1 MKEKSPGYQFY
12 DNAFHEIF
20 SHPEVIQSLL
30 LDFVGEPWVKLL
42 DFSSLKVMKSTFK
55 GISTGKRESDLML
68 TFRVNKQVEVRI
80 IILLEFQRKSENM
93 MLRLLD
99 YLLRAYEKALDS
111 GNKLPVIIPVVIY
124 HGTSRWKERGR
135 FIEYFKIPHP
145 GLIKYIPDFEYILID
160 EKGFDEKLLRQLKSA
175 AAYFFLIDRTDFHNR
190 KDAAERI
197 IYILQNLKKSNPD
210 IFSLL
215 GNYVQSLLS
224 YMGVEIKR
232 VNSYLDEGGKTMFL
246 ESLEKLK
253 EESIADGRA
262 EGLEQGLEEGRH
274 KGIEEGRHQGIEQG
288 MEQGIEQGMEQ
299 GIEQGIAEGI
309 EKGIHKA
316 HIETASRM
324 LAKGYAI
331 REIVELTGFSAA
343 EINKLK
349 TNSTS

>member
-1 MKEKSPGYQFY
+1 MKEKTPGYQFF

-20 SHPEVIQSLL
+20 SNPEIIQSLL
-30 LDFVGEPWVKLL
+30 FYFVGEPWVKLL

-55 GISTGKRESDLML
+55 GISTGKRESDLIL
-68 TFRVNKQVEVRI
+68 TFRVNKQVEVQI
-80 IILLEFQRKSENM
+80 ILLLEFQRKSENM

-99 YLLRAYEKALDS
+99 YLLRAYNKALDS
-111 GNKLPVIIPVVIY
+111 SNKLPVIIPIVIY
-124 HGTSRWKERGR
+124 NGTSRRKERGR

-160 EKGFDEKLLRQLKSA
+160 ERSFDDEFLRRIKSA

-190 KDAAERI
+190 KEAAERI
-197 IYILQNLKKSNPD
+197 IDILQNLKKTNPD

-224 YMGVEIKR
+224 YIGVELKR

-262 EGLEQGLEEGRH
+262 EGLEQGLEEGR
-274 KGIEEGRHQGIEQG
+274 QLGIEQG
-288 MEQGIEQGMEQ
+288 MEQGKQ
-299 GIEQGIAEGI
+299 QGIAEGI
-309 EKGIHKA
+309 NKT
-316 HIETASRM
+316 HIETAMRM

-331 REIVELTGFSAA
+331 EEIVELTGFSAV
-343 EINKLK
+343 EVNKLK